1 MRDTNRGRVY
11 TAEQGVR
18 GTLKRGRKGASS
30 PHADTVF
37 TTVGDAQQW
46 LDHELRPNHETKSQ
60 RKELPI
66 VVFEKPK
73 VKRED
78 KSTSTY
84 YACPSRHQPLAPAI
98 GLYPGWGFQGLIVS
112 HEYAH
117 HLMRLIGDANN
128 VVRACPSH
136 GSEFAR
142 TFLTVVRQSHGDA
155 VAALLEAAYDK
166 HRVLYDPAMQRD
178 AARKQ
183 ILRLRS
189 DITKD
194 TPKHEVIPV
203 TICIYAED
211 PDDFVGTT
219 YKHTYQPLTIA
230 STRTDELRF
239 ERDANT
245 KPGVAWNQLRY
256 FEAPMVRWR

>member
-1 MRDTNRGRVY
+1 MRDTNKGRVY

-18 GTLKRGRKGASS
+18 GTLKRGRKGTSS
-30 PHADTVF
+30 PNADTVF
-37 TTVGDAQQW
+37 TTVADAQQW
-46 LDHELRPNHETKSQ
+46 LDKTLRPQFETKAEI
-60 RKELPI
+60 KDMPI

-73 VKRED
+73 VKNEA

-84 YACPSRHQPLAPAI
+84 YACPSKRTPVAPAI

-117 HLMRLIGDANN
+117 HLMRLCGDANN
-128 VVRACPSH
+128 VVRAAPSH

-142 TFLTVVRQSHGDA
+142 VFLDVVRKSHGDH
-155 VAALLEAAYDK
+155 VAGLLEAAYDK
-166 HRVLYDPAMQRD
+166 QRVLHDPALQRD

-194 TPKHEVIPV
+194 APRHEIIPV
-203 TICIYAED
+203 SICIYAAD
-211 PDDFVGTT
+211 PDDFTGST
-219 YKHTYQPLTIA
+219 YKHTYAPLRIA
-230 STRTDELRF
+230 STRGEVLSFGRTDVEV
-239 ERDANT
+239 D
-245 KPGVAWNQLRY
+245 VAWSQLRY